1 MRRSNTQ
8 KISDILREYIKD
20 NRIERKLKEVDA
32 ISSWENLLG
41 KTIAR
46 HTRNI
51 NISNKVLY
59 VDISSAVVKNELIMM
74 REEIRLKIN
83 ERAGQE
89 LVTRIVFK

>member
-8 KISDILREYIKD
+8 SLSEVLREFINK

-32 ISSWENLLG
+32 VQSWENLLG

-46 HTRNI
+46 YTRNI
-51 NISNKVLY
+51 SIRNKILY
-59 VDISSAVVKNELIMM
+59 VEISSAVVKNELIMM

-83 ERAGQE
+83 EQAGEE
-89 LVTRIVFK
+89 LVSRIVFK